1 MGIFLLSCAAPFPAE
16 PSGLPEPAGSTEPAV
31 FVPEQPTLSTR
42 RLRAGMTGY
51 MLTVLKGTK
60 PTRLPVEIVS
70 VVPQKGSV
78 KNSVMIRILP
88 SGKNTIAL
96 AQGMSGSPVYVE
108 GRLVGAVSVGWNF
121 SDHRTALVTPIED
134 MYEVFS
140 RPDKVIGV
148 KNIDLK
154 PTESADKSS
163 SHARSLALPL
173 MVGGVSDRALAG
185 LKTALNLPAETVA
198 VETVAQGTSGELP
211 LSDVRFFPGE
221 AAAVLLAWGDVEMA
235 AVGTVTATSKDG
247 RFLAF
252 GHPFL
257 ERGAVNFPAAHARVH
272 ETVFSQVF
280 PFKIASPTALAGTV
294 TQDRSAGV
302 GGRMGYFTPTIAA
315 TFAFRD
321 MNLSGNARVVKNFR
335 VVPDAFLGA
344 KLLTGIYEGLLDDQ
358 WGRKGQGTATV
369 TLRVEGRGLT
379 KGWTR
384 TNTFFSDADL
394 GSLAVKESAL
404 IMEMLLLQPFKEI
417 FPIGFRLDV
426 SVTQEPQILYIEDVV
441 VSSDAAPGDTLP
453 VEVTLRPWRRNPV
466 KKRFQVVVP
475 KDATGS
481 CELIVR
487 GGGTNSLSQLAVEG
501 GWKSIDSFD
510 RMLKEIDAADANNQL
525 IIELLHDQTGK
536 TDEKTDKDGKKST
549 AELLPEEKEFLSET
563 KARRIEEGTLRISR
577 SDYVV
582 EGLMKRLIDLN
593 AKPEAKSQE
602 KSKEKS
608 KEKPKGKSSEKS
620 NEKPKGKGG
629 GK

>member
-1 MGIFLLSCAAPFPAE
+1 VVSKGIFFRTIAVLWGVLALLCLAPAPAE
-16 PSGLPEPAGSTEPAV
+16 SVDA
-31 FVPEQPTLSTR
+31 FVPEQSTISTK

-60 PTRLPVEIVS
+60 PVRLPVEIVS
-70 VVPQKGSV
+70 VIPQKGSV

-88 SGKNTIAL
+88 SEKNKVGL

-108 GRLVGAVSVGWNF
+108 GKLVGAVSVGWNF
-121 SDHRTALVTPIED
+121 SDHRVALVTPIED
-134 MYEVFS
+134 MCGVFS

-148 KNIDLK
+148 KTIDLK
-154 PTESADKSS
+154 RPSPESPESADKSP
-163 SHARSLALPL
+163 ANAQAQRSTTLLGDFLSVPL
-173 MVGGVSDRALAG
+173 MVGGLSDRALSG
-185 LKTALNLPAETVA
+185 LKTALNLPVEA
-198 VETVAQGTSGELP
+198 VPHGASGELP
-211 LSDVRFFPGE
+211 LNDARFSPGE

-257 ERGAVNFPAAHARVH
+257 ELGAVNFPVAHARVH

-280 PFKIASPTALAGTV
+280 PFKIASPIALAGTV

-302 GGRMGYFTPTIAA
+302 GGRMGYFAPTIAA
-315 TFAFRD
+315 VFAFKD
-321 MNLSGNARVVKNFR
+321 TTLPADAPGGSVVKNFR
-335 VVPDAFLGA
+335 VVTDAFLGA
-344 KLLTGIYEGLLDDQ
+344 KLLSGIYEGLLDDQ

-369 TLRVEGRGLT
+369 ILRVEGRGLT
-379 KGWTR
+379 RGWTR
-384 TNTFFSDADL
+384 ANAFFSDSDL
-394 GSLAVKESAL
+394 GGAAVKESAL

-426 SVTQEPQILYIEDVV
+426 SVTQEPKVLLIEDVV
-441 VSSDAAPGDTLP
+441 VSSDANPGDTLG

-466 KKRFQVVVP
+466 KKHFEVVVP

-481 CELIVR
+481 CELVVR

-510 RMLKEIDAADANNQL
+510 RMLTEIGAADANNEL
-525 IIELLHDQTGK
+525 IIELLHDQT
-536 TDEKTDKDGKKST
+536 DEKSDKNGKKSV

-563 KARRIEEGTLRISR
+563 KARRIQEGTLRISR
-577 SDYVV
+577 SDHVV
-582 EGLMKRLIDLN
+582 EGLMKRLINL
-593 AKPEAKSQE
+593 
-602 KSKEKS
+602 
-608 KEKPKGKSSEKS
+608 
-620 NEKPKGKGG
+620 NEKAKGG
-629 GK
+629 K